1 MIKLSILFRKPA
13 DTNAFEE
20 KFARHVQLITAMAN
34 VQRAAVSRSVG
45 SPRGEAPYYL
55 IHEIY
60 FADMP
65 AATYALNSPEGR
77 TAGGDLLVWA
87 RDISTLMFSEVWGED
102 MVTRDEM
109 NKQIDATRREALL
122 DMDKKLEAAREEG
135 RAEVRKRWDASLPSV
150 DSVVAAVAAANAPAN
165 APAGTPAQEPLK
177 PAEGFDMSF
186 SQFAPPKKDA
196 PVEEQAADSATDNT
210 PAAAPI
216 PEPESTTSAATQP
229 KAPYTID
236 DILAIAKGEKSV
248 DSPSGQ
254 SG

>member
-20 KFARHVQLITAMAN
+20 KFAHHVQLITAMPN
-34 VQRAAVSRSVG
+34 VQRAAVSRTVG

-65 AATYALNSPEGR
+65 AATYALNTPEGR
-77 TAGGDLLVWA
+77 AAGGDLLVWA

-109 NKQIDATRREALL
+109 NKQVDATRRETLL
-122 DMDKKLEAAREEG
+122 DLDKKLEAAREEG

-150 DSVVAAVAAANAPAN
+150 DSVVAAVAAANAA
-165 APAGTPAQEPLK
+165 APEPLK
-177 PAEGFDMSF
+177 PAEGFDLSF
-186 SQFAPPKKDA
+186 SQFAPPKKD
-196 PVEEQAADSATDNT
+196 EEPASAATTSDP
-210 PAAAPI
+210 PAEAAS
-216 PEPESTTSAATQP
+216 PEPETTAASSTQP

-248 DSPSGQ
+248 DSPSG
-254 SG
+254 

>member
-20 KFARHVQLITAMAN
+20 KFARHVQLITAMPN

-55 IHEIY
+55 IHEVY

-65 AATYALNSPEGR
+65 AATYALNTPEGR
-77 TAGGDLLVWA
+77 AAGGDLLVWA

-102 MVTRDEM
+102 MVSRDEM
-109 NKQIDATRREALL
+109 NKQVDAARREALMDL
-122 DMDKKLEAAREEG
+122 DKKIEAAREEG
-135 RAEVRKRWDASLPSV
+135 RTEVRKRWEASSPSV
-150 DSVVAAVAAANAPAN
+150 DSVVAAVAAANAPA
-165 APAGTPAQEPLK
+165 QEPLK
-177 PAEGFDMSF
+177 PAEGFDLSF

-196 PVEEQAADSATDNT
+196 PADAPTDEAQATATENATPEAPATEASATE
-210 PAAAPI
+210 
-216 PEPESTTSAATQP
+216 PEPPATPSTQP

-248 DSPSGQ
+248 DSPSG
-254 SG
+254 